1 LLHVMELVD
10 SRFGIVRTCT
20 RLPKD
25 RREPAVPVVY
35 QATLS
40 NFDLRRAPVLER
52 AATGK
57 GATAAVAARGAVVEA
72 LERYCASQ
80 WRLADMVVASSE
92 SLDAPFLEPGDFV
105 LYSDRQYD
113 RPSFPFRS
121 PVPGEELTWVR
132 GSLVGSGTPVYA
144 PASLVYVNFAGV
156 EGRELFTP
164 PTSNGLAGGADLSS
178 AVLSGIYELVERDAF
193 LIAWLNRLPGPRID
207 FDETFG
213 IAAGVRRH
221 YRRFGMETLAF
232 DLTTDLEI
240 PVVMAVALDRSGGS
254 PAATVGLGCNL
265 DPAIALERAVME
277 VAQVRTGSVAQFRRQ
292 GPPTR
297 LRRYEDVR
305 GIADHAAFAWLPER
319 IEEFDFLLGAGA
331 VRSLADLP
339 HRRRGGVEADLDY
352 CRERLELAG
361 CTCAFVDLTLPDLD
375 RVAVRVVRAIAT
387 GLQPIHFGHGR
398 ARLGGRR
405 LFDVPQTLGY
415 KTQPST
421 EDDLNPCPHPLA

>member
-1 LLHVMELVD
+1 MDLVD
-10 SRFGIVRTCT
+10 SRVGIVRTCT

-40 NFDLRRAPVLER
+40 NFDSRRASLLER
-52 AATGK
+52 VATGK

-80 WRLADMVVASSE
+80 WRRADMVVAGAG
-92 SLDAPFLEPGDFV
+92 SLDAPSLEPGDFV

-121 PVPGEELTWVR
+121 PVSGEEHAWVR
-132 GSLVGSGTPVYA
+132 GRLVGSASPVYA

-156 EGRELFTP
+156 EGHELFAP
-164 PTSNGLAGGADLSS
+164 PTSSGLAGGEDLPS

-193 LIAWLNRLPGPRID
+193 LITWLNRLPAPRIE
-207 FDETFG
+207 FGETSE
-213 IAAGVRRH
+213 IAAGIRRH
-221 YRRFGMETLAF
+221 YRGFGMETCAF
-232 DLTTDLEI
+232 DLTSNLEI
-240 PVVMAVALDRSGGS
+240 PVVMAVAIDRSGSS

-277 VAQVRTGSVAQFRRQ
+277 VAQVRTGSVPQFRRH
-292 GPPTR
+292 GPPAH

-305 GIADHAAFAWLPER
+305 TIPDHAAFASLPEHLG
-319 IEEFDFLLGAGA
+319 EFDFLLGGGRAQ
-331 VRSLADLP
+331 SLAELP
-339 HRRRGGVEADLDY
+339 DRSRGGVEGDLDY
-352 CRERLELAG
+352 CRERLELDG
-361 CTCAFVDLTLPDLD
+361 CTVAFVDLTLPDLD
-375 RVAVRVVRAIAT
+375 QVAVRVVRAVAT
-387 GLQPIHFGHGR
+387 GLQPLHFGFGG

-405 LFDVPQTLGY
+405 LFDVPHALGY
-415 KTQPST
+415 RTQPST